1 MIRFLKS
8 CFASFSNFLSQ
19 RGENLHL
26 GKIVTLTSPL
36 ILLSRSSGKS
46 WPAGYPML
54 IIDEISSYDWEKTPY
69 NATTGWWRPG
79 EGVNLCI
86 LIDGFIVF
94 ANIKKNEIK
103 PLI

>member
-1 MIRFLKS
+1 
-8 CFASFSNFLSQ
+8 
-19 RGENLHL
+19 
-26 GKIVTLTSPL
+26 
-36 ILLSRSSGKS
+36 
-46 WPAGYPML
+46 ML